1 MGNTLGSYARA
12 PTLHRL
18 GLQAFQP
25 NLAYGDQ
32 MFGFIEAYVVCLK
45 SIKKPFLPY
54 IDKNKTLIFP
64 TRKFVGVYYS
74 EELKYARDLGYT
86 VFPLSGYLFEKMDSP
101 FKDFVSK
108 LFESRLEANTSSL
121 PEN

>member
-74 EELKYARDLGYT
+74 ELKYTRVLGCT
-86 VFPLSGYLFEKMDSP
+86 VILITGYLF
-101 FKDFVSK
+101 
-108 LFESRLEANTSSL
+108 
-121 PEN
+121 